1 MRLQSR
7 TPSAL
12 ALVALLAFLAAC
24 GPSTT
29 PGASPVAE
37 GMAEAAAATLASL
50 TPTAGVMLS
59 PSPSASYLA
68 PWYVE
73 GVVVETY
80 AGTGAPGY
88 KDGPVR
94 EAQFNTPV
102 GLAVDA
108 AGNLYVFDWFNFLIR
123 LISPDGMVS
132 TLAGTGEQGFK
143 DGPAAQAQFRGLAL
157 TLAVDPAGDL
167 VVPDGGNHRIRL
179 IAPNGK
185 VSTLAGTGEAGYND
199 GPADQAQFDNPT
211 GVTMDAAGNVY
222 VADAGNNRI
231 RVITPQHQVRTLA
244 GSGEP
249 GYEDGP
255 ATEAQFDNPNSLTVD
270 SSGNIVVAEGFP
282 WLFRGTRRLRLITP
296 AGMVT
301 TLAGGEPGHKDG
313 PATEAR
319 FVFPMSPASDA
330 GGNLVVADD
339 GDARLRLVMPD
350 GLVYT
355 LAGTGQAGRT
365 DGPGPVA
372 QFAEPAGVAVGSRG
386 EVYVSEPNAHTIR
399 RITYGSPAAVAPM
412 PTATPPSDER
422 VIKIGYALLRQGPEY
437 TWLLNAARMAVDEAN
452 AAGGVTVGGEQYTL
466 QLVVSPWCCG
476 PEGAVFAAEWLIE
489 QGVVA
494 VVGYVRSEGALAA
507 SPVYDAAGLVHITPA
522 AQDPE
527 FTLAGRRTAYR
538 VAPNLAY
545 GAPICAR
552 MVFEDLGIRRAA
564 LLVEPLQPGVSDFQ
578 VTAAEEWQKAFEA
591 LGGQVFRHELTP
603 ESLVD
608 VLAAVRD
615 EGAEAIIIFRV
626 QAWADPDLLIQQ
638 IRETALTLPIISVFG
653 LMGSSLSAASE
664 GAYDLIPGWPKAAM
678 PGYAEFAAKYR
689 AANFALFPEPLP
701 MAPFGYDALNLAIA
715 AIRLAAEPALP
726 APVGAAQ
733 VSGAEGTGTVTRA
746 SVAAAMETFRRQ
758 PYQGLTGTIQFDEYG
773 DLLDQ
778 PVYFQ
783 KVVNGQWVDVMPG
796 ER

>member
-1 MRLQSR
+1 M
-7 TPSAL
+7 
-12 ALVALLAFLAAC
+12 VD
-24 GPSTT
+24 
-29 PGASPVAE
+29 
-37 GMAEAAAATLASL
+37 
-50 TPTAGVMLS
+50 
-59 PSPSASYLA
+59 
-68 PWYVE
+68 
-73 GVVVETY
+73 TY
-80 AGTGAPGY
+80 AGTGVPGHR
-88 KDGPVR
+88 DGLAA

-157 TLAVDPAGDL
+157 TLAVDPTGSL
-167 VVPDGGNHRIRL
+167 VVPDGANHRIRL
-179 IAPNGK
+179 ITPAGV
-185 VSTLAGTGEAGYND
+185 VSTLVGSGEPGYRD
-199 GPADQAQFDNPT
+199 GSTDQAQFDNPT
-211 GVTMDAAGNVY
+211 SVAMDAAGNVY

-231 RVITPQHQVRTLA
+231 RVITPQGQVRTLA

-249 GYEDGP
+249 GYKDGS
-255 ATEAQFDNPNSLTVD
+255 ATEAQFDNPTSLTVD
-270 SSGNIVVAEGFP
+270 SSGNIVVTEGLP
-282 WLFRGTRRLRLITP
+282 WLYRGTCRLRLITP
-296 AGMVT
+296 DGTVR
-301 TLAGGEPGHKDG
+301 TLAGSGEPGHKDG
-313 PATEAR
+313 PAGEAR
-319 FVFPMSPASDA
+319 FVFPMSPAFDV
-330 GGNLVVADD
+330 GGNLLLADD
-339 GDARLRLVMPD
+339 GEARLRLVTPD

-355 LAGTGQAGRT
+355 LAGTGEPGRT

-372 QFAEPAGVAVGSRG
+372 QFAEPAGVAVGSKG
-386 EVYVSEPNAHTIR
+386 NIYVSEPNAHTIR
-399 RITYGSPAAVAPM
+399 RITYGSPAAVVPL

-437 TWLLNAARMAVDEAN
+437 AWLLNAARMAVDEAN

-466 QLVVSPWCCG
+466 RLVVSPWCCG

-507 SPVYDAAGLVHITPA
+507 SPVYDAVGLVHITPI

-564 LLVEPLQPGVSDFQ
+564 LLVEPLQPGIGGFQ
-578 VTAAEEWQKAFEA
+578 VTSAEEWQKAFEA
-591 LGGQVFRHELTP
+591 LGGQVFRHVLTP
-603 ESLVD
+603 ESLAD

-615 EGAEAIIIFRV
+615 EGAEAIITFRV
-626 QAWADPDLLIQQ
+626 QAWADSALLVQQ
-638 IRETALTLPIISVFG
+638 IRETSLTLPIVSVFG
-653 LMGSSLSAASE
+653 LMGSSMSLASE
-664 GAYDLIPGWPKAAM
+664 GVYNLMPGRPKAAM
-678 PGYAEFAAKYR
+678 PGYADLATKYR

-701 MAPFGYDALNLAIA
+701 LAPYGYDAMNLAIA
-715 AIRLAAEPALP
+715 AIRIAAE
-726 APVGAAQ
+726 
-733 VSGAEGTGTVTRA
+733 TGTVSRA
-746 SVAAAMETFRRQ
+746 SVAAAMETFRRE
-758 PYQGLTGTIQFDEYG
+758 PYQGLTCTIQFDEYG

>member
-1 MRLQSR
+1 MNRHL
-7 TPSAL
+7 TITWIL
-12 ALVALLAFLAAC
+12 LLAIAAAAC
-24 GPSTT
+24 GPS
-29 PGASPVAE
+29 P
-37 GMAEAAAATLASL
+37 
-50 TPTAGVMLS
+50 TPTAPPAAVGTPVAPTPTAIPPTPTS
-59 PSPSASYLA
+59 SAPYLA
-68 PWYVE
+68 PWHVE
-73 GVVVETY
+73 GVMVETY
-80 AGTGAPGY
+80 AGTGAAGY
-88 KDGPVR
+88 KDGRVK
-94 EAQFNTPV
+94 EAQFNAPT

-108 AGNLYVFDWFNFLIR
+108 AGNLYVFDWFNYRIR
-123 LISPDGMVS
+123 LISPDGVVS
-132 TLAGTGEQGFK
+132 TLAGTGEAGFA
-143 DGPAAQAQFRGLAL
+143 DGPAAEAQFRGIAG
-157 TLAVDPAGDL
+157 TLAMDPTGNL

-179 IAPNGK
+179 ISPTGV
-185 VSTLAGTGEAGYND
+185 VSTLAGTGTPGYGD

-211 GVTMDAAGNVY
+211 GVAMDAAGNVY

-231 RVITPQHQVRTLA
+231 RLITPQGQVRTLA

-249 GYEDGP
+249 GYKDGP
-255 ATEAQFDNPNSLTVD
+255 AMEAQFDNPSSLTVD

-296 AGMVT
+296 AGVVT
-301 TLAGGEPGHKDG
+301 TLAGSGEPGHKDG
-313 PATEAR
+313 PAAEAR
-319 FVFPMSPASDA
+319 FVFPVNPTFDA
-330 GGNLVVADD
+330 GGNLVVADA
-339 GDARLRLVMPD
+339 GEARLRLVTPD

-355 LAGTGQAGRT
+355 LAGTGEPGRT
-365 DGPGPVA
+365 DGAGPVA
-372 QFAEPAGVAVGSRG
+372 QFAELVGVAVGPRG
-386 EVYVSEPNAHTIR
+386 EVYVADANGATIR
-399 RITYGSPAAVAPM
+399 RVTYGSPASVAPM
-412 PTATPPSDER
+412 PTATPPPDER

-476 PEGAVFAAEWLIE
+476 PEGAVSSAKWLIE

-494 VVGYVRSEGALAA
+494 VVGYIRSEGTLAA
-507 SPVYDAAGLVHITPA
+507 SPVYDAAGLVHITPV

-545 GAPICAR
+545 GAPIGAR

-564 LLVEPLQPGVSDFQ
+564 LLVEPLQPGISAFQ
-578 VTAAEEWQKAFEA
+578 YTSAEEWQKAFAA

-603 ESLVD
+603 ESLAD

-626 QAWADPDLLIQQ
+626 QAWVNPGVLVQQ
-638 IRETALTLPIISVFG
+638 IRETGVTLPIISVFSFLG
-653 LMGSSLSAASE
+653 GPAGTASE
-664 GAYDLIPGWPKAAM
+664 GVYDLIPGRPKAAM
-678 PGYAEFAAKYR
+678 PGYADFAAKYR
-689 AANFALFPEPLP
+689 VANLALAPEPLP
-701 MAPFGYDALNLAIA
+701 MAPFGYDAMNLAIA
-715 AIRLAAEPALP
+715 AIRIAAEPALSGAEGP
-726 APVGAAQ
+726 ALSGAEGPAL
-733 VSGAEGTGTVTRA
+733 SGAEGTGTVTRA

-758 PYQGLTGTIQFDEYG
+758 PYQGLTGPIQFDEFG

>member
-1 MRLQSR
+1 MNRHL
-7 TPSAL
+7 TITWIL
-12 ALVALLAFLAAC
+12 LLAIAAAAC
-24 GPSTT
+24 GPS
-29 PGASPVAE
+29 P
-37 GMAEAAAATLASL
+37 
-50 TPTAGVMLS
+50 TPTAPPAALDTPVAPTPTAIRPIPTS
-59 PSPSASYLA
+59 SAPYLA

-73 GVVVETY
+73 GVMVETY
-80 AGTGAPGY
+80 AGTGVPGY
-88 KDGPVR
+88 KDGPAA

-102 GLAVDA
+102 GLTVDA

-157 TLAVDPAGDL
+157 TLAVDPTGNL

-179 IAPNGK
+179 ITLDG
-185 VSTLAGTGEAGYND
+185 VVHTLAGTGEPGYRD

-211 GVTMDAAGNVY
+211 SVAMDAAGNVY
-222 VADAGNNRI
+222 VADSANNRI
-231 RVITPQHQVRTLA
+231 RIITPQGEVRTLA

-249 GYEDGP
+249 GYKDGL
-255 ATEAQFDNPNSLTVD
+255 ATEVQFDNPSSLTVD
-270 SSGNIVVAEGFP
+270 SSGNIVVAEGLP
-282 WLFRGTRRLRLITP
+282 WLYRGTRRLRLITP
-296 AGMVT
+296 AGVVT
-301 TLAGGEPGHKDG
+301 TLAGSGEPGHKDG
-313 PATEAR
+313 PAAEAR
-319 FVFPMSPASDA
+319 FVLPMSPAFDA
-330 GGNLVVADD
+330 GGNLLFADD
-339 GDARLRLVMPD
+339 GEARLRLITPD
-350 GLVYT
+350 GLVTT
-355 LAGTGQAGRT
+355 LAGTGEPGRT

-372 QFAEPAGVAVGSRG
+372 QFAEPAGVAIGSKG

-412 PTATPPSDER
+412 PTATPPSDVR

-437 TWLLNAARMAVDEAN
+437 AWLLNAARMAVDEAN
-452 AAGGVTVGGEQYTL
+452 AAGGVTVGDEQYTL

-494 VVGYVRSEGALAA
+494 VVGYIRSEGALAA
-507 SPVYDAAGLVHITPA
+507 SPVYDAVGLVHITPI

-564 LLVEPLQPGVSDFQ
+564 LLVEPLQPGISDSQ
-578 VTAAEEWQKAFEA
+578 HTSAEEWQKAFEA

-603 ESLVD
+603 EGLAD

-615 EGAEAIIIFRV
+615 EGAEAIILFRV
-626 QAWADPDLLIQQ
+626 RAWADWALLVQQ
-638 IRETALTLPIISVFG
+638 IHETGLTLPIISVVG
-653 LMGSSLSAASE
+653 LMASSSSLASE
-664 GAYDLIPGWPKAAM
+664 GVYGLIPGRPKAAM
-678 PGYAEFAAKYR
+678 PGYADFAAKYR

-701 MAPFGYDALNLAIA
+701 LAPYGYDAMNLAIA
-715 AIRLAAEPALP
+715 AIRLAAEPAL
-726 APVGAAQ
+726 
-733 VSGAEGTGTVTRA
+733 SGAEGTGTVTRA

-758 PYQGLTGTIQFDEYG
+758 PYQGLTGAIQFDEYG